1 MSTINHQPSSIHNEN
16 HLMTIITI
24 TPSAALTGNCSVPGD
39 KSISHRAVMFGSIAE
54 GETYIRNFLDGGDC
68 RSTIDVMRGLGVQV
82 DVVTPTELVVHG
94 RGLDGLQE
102 PANVLD
108 CGNSGTTIRL
118 LTGLLVGQ
126 QFASFLNGTAQIRR
140 RPMGRIVRPLRG
152 MSADIMGR
160 QMGEYAPL
168 GIRPSRL
175 RGLEYTMPVA
185 SAQVKS
191 CLLLAG
197 LYAHGLTIV
206 IEPGPARDHTERM
219 LAAMGAPI
227 MVYGNKITSERPQTP
242 LRPLDITVP
251 GDISSAAFLLVAG
264 AITPNSHITITGVG
278 TNPTRTG
285 IIEGLQAMGASIR
298 FTNPR
303 DEGGEPVADLV
314 VTTSS
319 LCGTTFG
326 GEQIVTMI
334 DELPIL
340 AVAATQ
346 AEGRTVVRDAH
357 ELRVKETD
365 RIATTVSELRKL
377 GAKIEPTA
385 DGFIIDGPTPLIGAP
400 VESHDDHRLAMAMT
414 VAGLVA
420 RGKTVVHGAEVTA
433 DSFPG
438 FEVTLQAL
446 GAELLVERHP

>member
-1 MSTINHQPSSIHNEN
+1 
-16 HLMTIITI
+16 MTQITM
-24 TPSAALTGNCSVPGD
+24 TSGKTLTGACSVPGD

-54 GETYIRNFLDGGDC
+54 GDTHVRNFLDGGDC
-68 RSTIDVMRGLGVQV
+68 RSTIEVMRGLGVQI
-82 DVVTPTELVVHG
+82 DVITPTELIVHG

-102 PANVLD
+102 PATVLD

-126 QFASFLNGTAQIRR
+126 QFATFLNGTAQIRR

-152 MSADIMGR
+152 MGADIMGR
-160 QMGEYAPL
+160 QNGDYAPL
-168 GIRPSRL
+168 GIRPARL
-175 RGLEYTMPVA
+175 RGMEYTMPVA

-197 LYAHGLTIV
+197 LYAHGLTLV

-219 LAAMGAPI
+219 LAAMGAPVA
-227 MVYGNKITSERPQTP
+227 VYGNKVSSERPQAP
-242 LRPLDITVP
+242 LKALDLTVP
-251 GDISSAAFLLVAG
+251 GDMSSAAFLLVAG
-264 AITPNSHITITGVG
+264 AITPDSHITINGVG
-278 TNPTRTG
+278 VNPTRTG
-285 IIEGLQAMGASIR
+285 IVEALLAMGASIT
-298 FTNPR
+298 FTNAR
-303 DEGGEPVADLV
+303 EEGGEPVADLV
-314 VTTSS
+314 VTTSA
-319 LCGTTFG
+319 LRGTTFG

-365 RIATTVSELRKL
+365 RIATTVGELRKL
-377 GAKIEPTA
+377 GARIEPTP

-400 VESHDDHRLAMAMT
+400 VESHDDHRLAMAMA

-420 RGKTVVHGAEVTA
+420 RGQTVVHGAEVTG

-446 GAELLVERHP
+446 GADLVVEP

>member
-1 MSTINHQPSSIHNEN
+1 
-16 HLMTIITI
+16 MTQITL
-24 TPSAALTGNCSVPGD
+24 TSGNALTGACSVPGD
-39 KSISHRAVMFGSIAE
+39 KSISHRAVMFGGIAE
-54 GETYIRNFLDGGDC
+54 GATHVRNFLDGGDC
-68 RSTIDVMRGLGVQV
+68 RATIEVMRGLGVQI
-82 DVVTPTELVVHG
+82 DVITPTELIVHG

-102 PANVLD
+102 PATVLD

-126 QFASFLNGTAQIRR
+126 QFATFLNGTAQIRR

-152 MSADIMGR
+152 MGADIMGR
-160 QMGEYAPL
+160 QNGDYAPL
-168 GIRPSRL
+168 GIRPARL
-175 RGLEYTMPVA
+175 RGIEYTMPVA

-197 LYAHGLTIV
+197 LYAHGLTLV

-219 LAAMGAPI
+219 LAAMGAPVA
-227 MVYGNKITSERPQTP
+227 VYGNKVSSERPQAP
-242 LRPLDITVP
+242 LKALDLTVP
-251 GDISSAAFLLVAG
+251 GDMSSAAFLLVAG
-264 AITPNSHITITGVG
+264 AITPDSHITIRSVGV
-278 TNPTRTG
+278 NPTRTG
-285 IIEGLQAMGASIR
+285 IVEALLEMGASITFINAR
-298 FTNPR
+298 E
-303 DEGGEPVADLV
+303 EGGEPVADLV
-314 VTTSS
+314 VATSA
-319 LCGTTFG
+319 LRGTTFG

-346 AEGRTVVRDAH
+346 AEGRTIVRDAH

-365 RIATTVSELRKL
+365 RIATTVGELRKL
-377 GAKIEPTA
+377 GARIEATP

-400 VESHDDHRLAMAMT
+400 VESHDDHRLAMAMA

-420 RGKTVVHGAEVTA
+420 RGQTVVHGAEVTG

-446 GAELLVERHP
+446 GADLLLEP